1 MKSYLYILVISTLSL
16 GGYQDAFSQQM
27 KHRISGGIGFFHV
40 PKYKSLQQSVH
51 LYHLGEKNLFLEY
64 SKLRSKDAS
73 ERIGIALNAGVTCH
87 QCTYEP
93 LANGQWNR
101 IWSQSNFSPKNSVY
115 FTLQGIYERK
125 FAIYANSWEG
135 VIALGPEIR
144 SGTDEWDI
152 WRYNNQGI
160 SVEGYGRTRLAI
172 DPGIFI
178 RPMLRY
184 VLFRKPMAYAKEG
197 RVALAIYGE
206 YRRNIIGFYEWD
218 FPKGAVARDYL
229 SGGIRLEV
237 YWGRTRLLTTPKF

>member
-1 MKSYLYILVISTLSL
+1 M
-16 GGYQDAFSQQM
+16 
-27 KHRISGGIGFFHV
+27 
-40 PKYKSLQQSVH
+40 
-51 LYHLGEKNLFLEY
+51 EY
-64 SKLRSKDAS
+64 SWKRKQGKPGRL
-73 ERIGIALNAGVTCH
+73 GVTLNAAGTCH
-87 QCTYEP
+87 QCTYERTTTGEVQR
-93 LANGQWNR
+93 NFT
-101 IWSQSNFSPKNSVY
+101 QSNFFPKQSTY
-115 FTLQGIYERK
+115 FTLQGVYERK

-144 SGTDEWDI
+144 SGLDVWDI
-152 WRYNNQGI
+152 WRYNSQGI
-160 SVEGYGRTRLAI
+160 STESLWRARLAI

-184 VLFRKPMAYAKEG
+184 VLFRKPRAYAEEG

-237 YWGRTRLLTTPKF
+237 YWGRKRLLTTPKF